1 MLASVFGTAGIVGE
15 EFLLA
20 AGSPGFIVGPFARLL
35 GAIFNLL
42 FNIVYGITPVASLA
56 VTIIIFTVIVRAC
69 LVPLM
74 VKSHKSTY
82 MMQKIQ
88 PEMTK
93 IQNKYKGKNDP
104 QSQQKMAYEIQK
116 LQKDN
121 GVSMLGG
128 CLPMLIQLPILYA
141 MFYIFQQAF
150 NYVDVINVLYN
161 EITEIFMAIPVAE
174 RVELLKPIAL
184 AHSMSMDLAVE
195 SDMFGLV
202 NVLTKADWTNILTN
216 AGAEIS
222 ALLEPL
228 SGTKNAIE
236 YFCGISLVNNSG
248 WKFPGIILPILA
260 GLTTWLSTKVQ
271 TDRQKKSQETGQ
283 NKTADSING
292 SMNTMMMI
300 MPFFMA
306 FICLSMPA
314 ALGLYWT
321 IGNVIQMITS
331 VILNKIFDKKFG
343 EIKVSGDNKDIIDI
357 KTK

>member
-1 MLASVFGTAGIVGE
+1 MLASIFGTAGVVGE

-20 AGSPGFIVGPFARLL
+20 AGSPGVIVGPFARLL
-35 GAIFNLL
+35 GAVFNFL

-56 VTIIIFTVIVRAC
+56 IAIILFTVIVRAC

-104 QSQQKMAYEIQK
+104 QSQQKMAYELQK

-161 EITEIFMAIPVAE
+161 EITEIFMAIAVAE

-184 AHSMSMDLAVE
+184 AHNMSMDLAVE
-195 SDMFGLV
+195 ADMFGLV
-202 NVLTKADWTNILTN
+202 NVLTKADWTSILTN
-216 AGAEIS
+216 AGTEIS
-222 ALLEPL
+222 AVLSPL
-228 SGTKNAIE
+228 AEKKNAIE
-236 YFCGISLVNNSG
+236 YLLGISLVNNSG

-260 GLTTWLSTKVQ
+260 GFTTWLSTKIQ
-271 TDRQKKSQETGQ
+271 TDKQKKSQEQGQ

-321 IGNVIQMITS
+321 IGNVIQILTS
-331 VILNKIFDKKFG
+331 LILNKYFDKKFG
-343 EIKVSGDNKDIIDI
+343 EVKVSKENDIIDV

>member
-1 MLASVFGTAGIVGE
+1 MLASIFGTSGIVGG

-20 AGSPGFIVGPFARLL
+20 SRSPGLIVGPFARLL
-35 GAIFNLL
+35 GAVFNLL
-42 FNIVYGITPVASLA
+42 FNIVYGLTPTASLA
-56 VTIIIFTVIVRAC
+56 ITIILFTVIVRAC

-161 EITEIFMAIPVAE
+161 EITHIFMAIPVAE

-184 AHSMSMDLAVE
+184 AHTMSMDLGLEA
-195 SDMFGLV
+195 DMFGLV
-202 NVLTKADWTNILTN
+202 NVLTKADWTSILSN
-216 AGAEIS
+216 ASAEVS
-222 ALLEPL
+222 ALLAPL
-228 SGTKNAIE
+228 ASQKNAIE
-236 YFCGISLVNNSG
+236 YFLGISLVNNAG
-248 WKFPGIILPILA
+248 WKFPGILLPVLA
-260 GLTTWLSTKVQ
+260 GLTTYLSTKIQ
-271 TDRQKKSQETGQ
+271 TDRQNKSKGS
-283 NKTADSING
+283 NSTADSING
-292 SMNTMMMI
+292 SMNTMMMV

-321 IGNVIQMITS
+321 IGNVIQIITS
-331 VILNKIFDKKFG
+331 WTLNKIFDKKFG
-343 EIKVSGDNKDIIDI
+343 EVIVSGDKEDVIDV